1 MSIAPRWAMAAVKA
15 TVLALALLTS
25 ALGAGPGSLAS
36 RPLGQPLSGVPV
48 VSHDGAPQPAAAFG
62 LGSDGLAPAAISL
75 NWTESTAA
83 EFVNYTVLYSN
94 VSAGGPWRYYTT
106 ITAEGSNT
114 LGVDNLVP
122 GATYFWNV
130 TAYATGLLGLGGTS
144 ATYSNVY
151 AATQP
156 TLAYLASPANT
167 STTINLTWTD
177 NATYGGGIAFS
188 SYAVIEDVDNATGLY
203 SNVTNPSTRALTV
216 TGLPSGSSDS
226 FYVDTYD
233 RCSNCLTPEDSVT
246 QSNVIVAGTATAL
259 TAAVSSTRTVVDA
272 RVLVGFT
279 CTPSGGT
286 PPYAFAWNFTNG
298 STSFVAGSGTSSH
311 SFGHASGSGYLV
323 RCQVTDH
330 TGTRFVT
337 APVTVVVDRDPRV
350 SASVS
355 PVNATTGASVSFR
368 CLGSAGTSPLT
379 VGWTL
384 GDGGTLSG
392 TGDEANCSASYV
404 SAWTY
409 VAHCTVSDTAGGRA
423 TASIVVHVSAPGEF
437 AWVTPTVVL
446 GVAALVG
453 LVVALVALVSRR
465 REERADRSSA
475 MARWVP
481 PTGPAATVVGAKICP
496 KCGASNVPL
505 RRTCQACGTPL
516 PRNPSP

>member
-1 MSIAPRWAMAAVKA
+1 MTIAPRRATAAVAA
-15 TVLALALLTS
+15 TALALALLTG
-25 ALGAGPGSLAS
+25 ALGAGAVPAASSAPGRSLGVAS
-36 RPLGQPLSGVPV
+36 ALLFAGVPR
-48 VSHDGAPQPAAAFG
+48 PAAGFG
-62 LGSDGLAPAAISL
+62 LGSNGISPAAISL

-94 VSAGGPWRYYTT
+94 VSATGPWRYYTT
-106 ITAEGSNT
+106 ITAEASDA

-130 TAYATGLLGLGGTS
+130 TAYSTGLLGLGSTT

-151 AATQP
+151 AAAQP
-156 TLAYLASPANT
+156 TLAYLTSPANT
-167 STTINLTWTD
+167 STTVNLTWTN

-188 SYAVIEDVDNATGLY
+188 SYAVVEDVDNATGLY
-203 SNVTNPSTRALTV
+203 SNVTNPSTRAITV
-216 TGLPSGSSDS
+216 IGLPSG
-226 FYVDTYD
+226 
-233 RCSNCLTPEDSVT
+233 
-246 QSNVIVAGTATAL
+246 
-259 TAAVSSTRTVVDA
+259 
-272 RVLVGFT
+272 
-279 CTPSGGT
+279 
-286 PPYAFAWNFTNG
+286 
-298 STSFVAGSGTSSH
+298 SSH
-311 SFGHASGSGYLV
+311 SFGHASASGYLV

-330 TGTRFVT
+330 SGTRFVT

-355 PVNATTGASVSFR
+355 PVNTTTGASVSFH
-368 CLGSAGTSPLT
+368 CTGSDGTAPLT

-384 GDGGTLSG
+384 GDGATLSG
-392 TGDEANCSASYV
+392 TGDVANGSASYG
-404 SAWTY
+404 SAGTY

-423 TASIVVHVSAPGEF
+423 TASIVVHVAASAAF

-446 GVAALVG
+446 GVAALAG
-453 LVVALVALVSRR
+453 LAVALAVLVYRR
-465 REERADRSSA
+465 REERAERSSA
-475 MARWVP
+475 MARWLP

>member
-1 MSIAPRWAMAAVKA
+1 MSYAPLRASAAVGA
-15 TVLALALLTS
+15 AAFALVLTF
-25 ALGAGPGSLAS
+25 GAVTA
-36 RPLGQPLSGVPV
+36 V
-48 VSHDGAPQPAAAFG
+48 PAAASPAATTGPAVAAPLAPVDRAPHPAAGFG
-62 LGSDGLAPAAISL
+62 LGSDGIAPAAISL
-75 NWTESTAA
+75 NWTASASGT
-83 EFVNYTVLYSN
+83 FVNYTVLYSN
-94 VSAGGPWRYYTT
+94 VSDAGPWRYLTT
-106 ITAEGSNT
+106 ITSEATNT

-130 TAYATGLLGLGGTS
+130 TAYTSALLGLGGTS

-151 AATQP
+151 SAVQP
-156 TLAYLASPANT
+156 TLAYLTSPANT
-167 STTINLTWTD
+167 STTINLTWTN

-188 SYAVIEDVDNATGLY
+188 SYAVVEDVDNATGLFA
-203 SNVTNPSTRALTV
+203 NVTNPSARSLTV
-216 TGLPSGSSDS
+216 TGLPAGSSDS
-226 FYVDTYD
+226 FYIDTYD
-233 RCSNCLTPEDSVT
+233 RCSNCQTPEDSVT

-259 TAAVSSTRTVVDA
+259 TAAVSSTRTTVDS

-298 STSFVAGSGTSSH
+298 STSFLAGSGTSSH
-311 SFGHASGSGYLV
+311 AFSHASASGYLV

-355 PVNATTGASVSFR
+355 PVNATTGASVTFR
-368 CLGSAGTSPLT
+368 CTGSSGTSPLT

-384 GDGGTLSG
+384 GDGGTLPGAGDVANG
-392 TGDEANCSASYV
+392 TASYG
-404 SAWTY
+404 SAGTY

-423 TASIVVHVSAPGEF
+423 TASFVLHISAPAAF
-437 AWVTPTVVL
+437 SWVTPSVVL
-446 GVAALVG
+446 GVAAVVG
-453 LVVALVALVSRR
+453 LAVALAVLVYRR
-465 REERADRSSA
+465 RGERAERSSA
-475 MARWVP
+475 MARWLP